1 MLVPAARR
9 FLLLLVGVA
18 AATAVVSLALGTLAH
33 ASAQRSISL
42 GLYVVG
48 SFLLIGGFFVGS
60 RGPLRSVNDQGPAP
74 VWKANRIRRATAE
87 ERQETLGASAVYIT
101 VGLAL
106 ILLGV
111 VADSRFALF

>member
-9 FLLLLVGVA
+9 FLLLLIGVA
-18 AATAVVSLALGTLAH
+18 AATALVSLALGALAH

-74 VWKANRIRRATAE
+74 VWRANRIRRATVE

-101 VGLAL
+101 IGLLL
-106 ILLGV
+106 IVLGV
-111 VADSRFALF
+111 VADSRFELF